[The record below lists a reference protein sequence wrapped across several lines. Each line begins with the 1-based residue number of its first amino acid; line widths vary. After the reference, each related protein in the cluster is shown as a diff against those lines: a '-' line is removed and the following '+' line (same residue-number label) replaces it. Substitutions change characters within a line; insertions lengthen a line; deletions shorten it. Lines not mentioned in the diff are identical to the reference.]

1 MTAPWEPTPR
11 EPDCECG
18 HAHEDHART
27 GTIPPINLCRLC
39 RCWDYYPNA
48 AYWRT
53 REREFGRV
61 SR

>member
-18 HAHEDHART
+18 HPEEDHAFV
-27 GTIPPINLCRLC
+27 GNSGGKLCRIC
-39 RCWDYYPNA
+39 KCSAYWPNA
-48 AYWRT
+48 AYWLT
-53 REREFGRV
+53 RAREFGMV